1 MPTLEL
7 LDQLVEQVLSS
18 AKYRLIT
25 SEVIRNIGA
34 RELAKRASLK
44 EAVKTTRNKLHQVGS
59 AYQEQGIPYARWM
72 EELQA
77 LSDNLADESVR
88 AWLLE
93 QLPAHASTRERV
105 SILPHFYSTV
115 LASLPPVRSVLD
127 LACGL
132 NPLTLPWMDLPG
144 GCTYTA
150 VDIYEDLRSF
160 LDVFL
165 FKFHIPGRSIC
176 ADLTQTLPPIQA
188 DLTLLLKTI
197 PSLEQVDKQAGA
209 RLLAQITS
217 PYLLVSFPAHSLGG
231 KSKGMVQNYE
241 QHFMELTITYPWKIT
256 RFEFPGELAFLVQK

>member
-1 MPTLEL
+1 MPSLEL
-7 LDQLVEQVLSS
+7 LDQLVEQVQSS
-18 AKYRLIT
+18 AKYQLIAF
-25 SEVIRNIGA
+25 EVIRNIGA

-72 EELQA
+72 KELQA

-105 SILPHFYSTV
+105 PILPQFYATV
-115 LASLPPVRSVLD
+115 LASLPPIRSVLD

-132 NPLTLPWMDLPG
+132 NPLTLPWMGLPG

-150 VDIYEDLRSF
+150 VDIFEDLRTF
-160 LDVFL
+160 LNAYFD
-165 FKFHIPGRSIC
+165 KFHVTGQALC
-176 ADLTQTLPPIQA
+176 ADLTQTIPPVQT

-197 PSLEQVDKQAGA
+197 PCLEQVDKQAGA
-209 RLLAQITS
+209 RLLVQITS
-217 PYLLVSFPAHSLGG
+217 PYLLVSFPAHSLAGR
-231 KSKGMVQNYE
+231 SKGMVHNYE
-241 QHFMELTITYPWKIT
+241 QHFTELTSSYPWKIT
-256 RFEFPGELAFLVQK
+256 RYEFPGELAFLVQK